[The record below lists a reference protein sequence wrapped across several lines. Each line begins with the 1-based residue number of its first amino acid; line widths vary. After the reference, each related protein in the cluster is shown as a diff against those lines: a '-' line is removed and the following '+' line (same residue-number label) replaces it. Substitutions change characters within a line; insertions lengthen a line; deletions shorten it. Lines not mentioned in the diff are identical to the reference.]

1 MVTPPRRAVQDEALA
16 LELAGLRFHDP
27 STEADYRRWFVLD
40 SVPFVRL
47 ALGAAAIGWLTSW
60 LGLGLGIRNTFG
72 QVTPWILAGVVPLLI
87 VAYWASRH
95 PGPQMLL
102 VSGLV
107 NAIGGVVAI
116 WPISFHVLHSP
127 HLSSLV
133 LVIFAFFA
141 FTIFRLPPTIAA
153 PSVASYAV
161 LHQVLVLREHT
172 LGRLS
177 STDAWI
183 DSTVPWVACVM
194 GLLVCCVLSRLS
206 REAYRR
212 EVVIDQQQKV
222 IVAEQKRS
230 DALLRN
236 VLPDRVAEQLK
247 SSDEP
252 IADFFP
258 EVTVLFAD
266 IVGFTALAALAPP
279 RDLVA
284 LLNDIF
290 STFDALTRARGV
302 EKIKTIGDAYM
313 VVAGVPEPRADHVET
328 IADLALEMR
337 TALGG
342 IRERTGVAIE
352 CRLGMAT
359 GPAVAGVIGQ
369 QRFSYDL
376 WGHTVNMAARL
387 ESHGVAGRIQVAADV
402 GSKLRNTH
410 VLEPR
415 GAVDLKGIGP
425 VETWF
430 LESRCQ

>member
-1 MVTPPRRAVQDEALA
+1 MVTPARRAVEDEALA
-16 LELAGLRFHDP
+16 LELAGLRFRDP
-27 STEADYRRWFVLD
+27 TTEAAYRRWFVLD

-47 ALGAAAIGWLTSW
+47 ALGAAAIGWLISW

-72 QVTPWILAGVVPLLI
+72 PVSPWILAGVVPLLV

-95 PGPQMLL
+95 PGPEMLV

-107 NAIGGVVAI
+107 NAIGGVIAI

-161 LHQVLVLREHT
+161 LHQVLVVREHAHGKLDT
-172 LGRLS
+172 
-177 STDAWI
+177 TDVWI
-183 DSTVPWVACVM
+183 DSTVPWVAFVM

-212 EVVIDQQQKV
+212 EVVIDQQQNL

-266 IVGFTALAALAPP
+266 IVGFTALAAVAQP

-313 VVAGVPEPRADHVET
+313 AVAGVPEPRPDHVET

-337 TALGG
+337 AALAG
-342 IRERTGVAIE
+342 IRGRTGVDVE
-352 CRLGMAT
+352 CRLGLAT

-387 ESHGVAGRIQVAADV
+387 ESHGVAGRIQVGSDV
-402 GSKLRNTH
+402 CTRLQGTH

-430 LESRCQ
+430 LEARCP

>member
-1 MVTPPRRAVQDEALA
+1 MVTPTRRAVDDEALA
-16 LELAGLRFHDP
+16 LELAGLRFRDP
-27 STEADYRRWFVLD
+27 ATEADYRRWFVLD
-40 SVPFVRL
+40 SVPFVRV
-47 ALGAAAIGWLTSW
+47 ALVAAAIGWLISW
-60 LGLGLGIRNTFG
+60 LGLGLGIRNSFG
-72 QVTPWILAGVVPLLI
+72 QVTPWVLAGVVPLLI

-95 PGPQMLL
+95 PGPQMLV
-102 VSGLV
+102 VSGVV
-107 NAIGGVVAI
+107 NAIGGVIAI

-141 FTIFRLPPTIAA
+141 FTIFRLPPAIAA

-161 LHQVLVLREHT
+161 LHQVLVLREHAH
-172 LGRLS
+172 GKS
-177 STDAWI
+177 SITDVLI

-212 EVVIDQQQKV
+212 EVVIDQQQNV
-222 IVAEQKRS
+222 IVAEQRRS

-247 SSDEP
+247 TSDEP

-290 STFDALTRARGV
+290 STFDALTRIRGV

-313 VVAGVPEPRADHVET
+313 AVAGVPEPRADHVET

-337 TALGG
+337 AALDG
-342 IRERTGVAIE
+342 IRERTGVPIE

-376 WGHTVNMAARL
+376 WGQTVNLAARL
-387 ESHGVAGRIQVAADV
+387 ESHGVAGRIQVASDV
-402 GSKLRNTH
+402 GTKLQRTH

-430 LESRCQ
+430 LEARCP